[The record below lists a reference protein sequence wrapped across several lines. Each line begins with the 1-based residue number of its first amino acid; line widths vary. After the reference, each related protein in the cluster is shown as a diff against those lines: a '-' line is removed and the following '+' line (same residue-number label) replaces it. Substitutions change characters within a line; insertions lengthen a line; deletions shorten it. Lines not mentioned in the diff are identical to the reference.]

1 MRNYTSFNRNEW
13 AKLAPLDK
21 VNITKEELADI
32 KSLGDVIDL
41 TDVHEIYTSLI
52 SYLHLVY
59 QQKKNAQKA
68 QIKFLHKSF
77 SPAPFIIGISGSVAV
92 GKSTTARLLQLL
104 LKRTY
109 PGLKVHLMTTDG
121 FIYPNE
127 ELKRRG
133 LMPRKGFPESYNMTL
148 LSDFLR
154 DVLSGKKDIV
164 YPLYSQELS
173 DIVPGKYGHVKNPD
187 VLIIEGINTLQLPE
201 NGQVVTS
208 DFFDFSIYIDAEEDL
223 IEEWYMQRFKK
234 VLKLNK
240 DKPDN
245 FYYEMANGPLDK
257 AMQLAEETW
266 QMVNLVNLREYI
278 APTKQRASL
287 ILHKTDGHLIDRI
300 YLRHI

>member
-104 LKRTY
+104 LSRTY
-109 PGLKVHLMTTDG
+109 PELKVHLMTTDG

-127 ELKRRG
+127 ELKRRN
-133 LMPRKGFPESYNMTL
+133 LMPRKGFPESYDMAL
-148 LSDFLR
+148 LSNFLR
-154 DVLSGKKDIV
+154 DVLSGKSDIV

-201 NGQVVTS
+201 SGQVVTS

-223 IEEWYMQRFKK
+223 IEKWYMQRFRK

-240 DKPDN
+240 NKPDN
-245 FYYEMANGPLDK
+245 FYYKMANGSLED
-257 AMQLAEETW
+257 AIQLAEETW

>member
-104 LKRTY
+104 LSRTY
-109 PGLKVHLMTTDG
+109 PELKVHLMTTDG

-127 ELKRRG
+127 ELKRRN
-133 LMPRKGFPESYNMTL
+133 LMPRKGFPESYDMAL
-148 LSDFLR
+148 LSNFLR
-154 DVLSGKKDIV
+154 DVLSGKSDIV

-201 NGQVVTS
+201 SGQVVTS

-223 IEEWYMQRFKK
+223 IEKWYMQRFRK

-240 DKPDN
+240 NKPDN
-245 FYYEMANGPLDK
+245 FYYKMANGPLEG
-257 AMQLAEETW
+257 AIQLAEETW

-278 APTKQRASL
+278 APTKERASL